1 MTKIVKFFLFLIAIC
16 SISMLYFVSRYIY
29 DGIDWGYP
37 DGEINFI
44 GLNKQEVVNII
55 KNLKVDYNGNK
66 FILVAVNGNNYKYF
80 YTDKDVL
87 SDSFVANADVWGV
100 NYKENKR
107 IFYLQILKFG
117 QDGKVESQSVKRS
130 WDGL

>member
-1 MTKIVKFFLFLIAIC
+1 MTKIVKFFLFLVAIC
-16 SISMLYFVSRYIY
+16 SISVLYFISRYIY

-44 GLNKQEVVNII
+44 GLDKQEVVSTI
-55 KNLKVDYNGNK
+55 KNLKVDY
-66 FILVAVNGNNYKYF
+66 NGNNYKYF